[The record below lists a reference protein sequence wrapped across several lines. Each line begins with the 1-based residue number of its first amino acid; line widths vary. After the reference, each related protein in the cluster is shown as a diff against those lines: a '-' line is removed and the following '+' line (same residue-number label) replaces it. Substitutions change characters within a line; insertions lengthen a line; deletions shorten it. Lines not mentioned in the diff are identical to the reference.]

1 MTISLASLLSRVPP
15 SVEARV
21 TAARDRSRTTLRD
34 ALRTE
39 CRLVM
44 RSADDADERGS
55 LAQVPV
61 EVVAGYPQ
69 ILNSIAFADDLQHV
83 LLLTRYRQDLSKAA
97 SGADGLIRLR
107 GELRSLPRADAW
119 APGTDGAFTET
130 RDWARE
136 MLQRL
141 DKQDPVSKV
150 LAVNEDILGCYSYAS
165 TSSDEFAVNR
175 ASISLYWGVIG
186 LVSDWLGCTVED
198 LTVVVL
204 AHELAH
210 AYTQLGAD
218 IEGRRWPSKAF
229 SSAEIDLKEGLAQ
242 YYTVRSLK
250 RLTVRFPEAMHTF
263 ETLLE
268 KQPPAYHRHEPW
280 AAESFSPEAVRRA
293 MIEVR
298 RWNEGTLEQFET
310 RLKKASED
318 FKPLPGGLFH

>member
-1 MTISLASLLSRVPP
+1 
-15 SVEARV
+15 
-21 TAARDRSRTTLRD
+21 
-34 ALRTE
+34 
-39 CRLVM
+39 
-44 RSADDADERGS
+44 
-55 LAQVPV
+55 
-61 EVVAGYPQ
+61 
-69 ILNSIAFADDLQHV
+69 
-83 LLLTRYRQDLSKAA
+83 
-97 SGADGLIRLR
+97 
-107 GELRSLPRADAW
+107 
-119 APGTDGAFTET
+119 
-130 RDWARE
+130 
-136 MLQRL
+136 
-141 DKQDPVSKV
+141 
-150 LAVNEDILGCYSYAS
+150 
-165 TSSDEFAVNR
+165 
-175 ASISLYWGVIG
+175 
-186 LVSDWLGCTVED
+186 LGCTVED